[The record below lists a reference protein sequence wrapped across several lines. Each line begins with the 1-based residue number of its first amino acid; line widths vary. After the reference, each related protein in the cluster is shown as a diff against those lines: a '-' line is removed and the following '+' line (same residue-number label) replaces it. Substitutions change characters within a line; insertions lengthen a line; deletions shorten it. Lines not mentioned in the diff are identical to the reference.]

1 VDGKLDLLQ
10 ETRLVDRENPV
21 AESFQGLEFNH
32 KSALSPMVCRIFT
45 VDLPDNRATLS
56 LGQQLGRHSPAGT
69 VLLLSGDL
77 GSGKTTLVQGIGS
90 GLGIIDAISS
100 PTFTLINEY
109 PEGRIPLYHIDLYRL
124 APEEVNQL
132 NLDLY
137 WDEWERPLGIV
148 AIEWSE
154 RLTTFPPGAVEIQ
167 LVFHETG
174 GRQAILSA
182 HTDLQIDLLE
192 KATRHALLVDEI

>member
-1 VDGKLDLLQ
+1 
-10 ETRLVDRENPV
+10 
-21 AESFQGLEFNH
+21 
-32 KSALSPMVCRIFT
+32 MVCQTFT
-45 VDLPDNRATLS
+45 VDLPDSQATYA
-56 LGQQLGRHSPAGT
+56 LGYQLGCHASAGT

-90 GLGIIDAISS
+90 GLGITDLISS

-124 APEEVNQL
+124 APEEVDQL
-132 NLDLY
+132 DLELY
-137 WDEWERPLGIV
+137 WDEWETPSGIV

-154 RLTTFPPGAVEIQ
+154 RLRAVPQDAITIRLVYQSMGA
-167 LVFHETG
+167 
-174 GRQAILSA
+174 RQGILTASN
-182 HTDLQIDLLE
+182 HSFIDLLE